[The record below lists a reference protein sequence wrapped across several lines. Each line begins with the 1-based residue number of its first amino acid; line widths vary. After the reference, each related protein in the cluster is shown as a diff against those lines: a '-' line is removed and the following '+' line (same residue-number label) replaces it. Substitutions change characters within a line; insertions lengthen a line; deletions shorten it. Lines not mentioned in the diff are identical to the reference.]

1 MDKRF
6 WTSGIVL
13 TVVAGLLGFVIHGLL
28 LKGDYSALGAIMRSD
43 EDASHY
49 MFPWMLLAD
58 IAYGFGIT
66 WIYRQGYTATR
77 SAIGQGLR
85 CGFAIALASTIPM
98 FLIYYAV
105 EPLPGMLVCKQ
116 LAFSTVQ
123 MLILGVLA
131 SMLNPAP
138 KSA

>member
-6 WTSGIVL
+6 WISGLVL
-13 TVVAGLLGFVIHGLL
+13 TIAAGLCGFVIHGLL
-28 LKGDYSALGAIMRSD
+28 LHADYAALGPVMRSD
-43 EDASHY
+43 EDSAKY
-49 MFPWMLLAD
+49 MFPWMILAD
-58 IAYGFGIT
+58 VAYGFGIT
-66 WIYRQGYTATR
+66 WVFRQGWTPGR

-85 CGFAIALASTIPM
+85 CGLAVAMVSTIPM

-123 MLILGVLA
+123 MLLLGVLA
-131 SMLNPAP
+131 GLLNPAP
-138 KSA
+138 RAA